1 MRKLKI
7 TTILL
12 LSIFVLAGCLEVQTT
27 VSVKPDGSGTVRERV
42 LVKSDMLIMMM
53 KMAKSMK
60 EDGDENGK
68 KKKSGLFDEQE
79 LREKA
84 ETMGEGVTYKSGKI
98 LSSDDGEGY
107 EATYAFKD
115 INTLHVSETPDIEP
129 PSPSSPDEDEGEE
142 EKSEKKEI
150 TFEFTKGSPATLVVH
165 VPPSNRNKDTK
176 DEPEDEQE
184 ETESGIEMAR
194 MMLKDLRISTVV
206 EVQGTVVESDASFRD
221 KSKITLMDIDFGKLL
236 ADENLIRKA
245 MKRNDIS
252 DDEARALMKEYP
264 GLKIELNKTTTVRF
278 R

>member
-129 PSPSSPDEDEGEE
+129 PSPSSP
-142 EKSEKKEI
+142 
-150 TFEFTKGSPATLVVH
+150 
-165 VPPSNRNKDTK
+165 
-176 DEPEDEQE
+176 
-184 ETESGIEMAR
+184 
-194 MMLKDLRISTVV
+194 
-206 EVQGTVVESDASFRD
+206 
-221 KSKITLMDIDFGKLL
+221 
-236 ADENLIRKA
+236 
-245 MKRNDIS
+245 
-252 DDEARALMKEYP
+252 
-264 GLKIELNKTTTVRF
+264 
-278 R
+278 

>member
-115 INTLHVSETPDIEP
+115 INTLRVDQDPNIQ
-129 PSPSSPDEDEGEE
+129 PSSSSDEDDN
-142 EKSEKKEI
+142 KDKKEI
-150 TFEFTKGSPATLVVH
+150 TFEFRKGSPATLIVH
-165 VPPSNRNKDTK
+165 VPPTK
-176 DEPEDEQE
+176 RGMENEEETEEQEDED
-184 ETESGIEMAR
+184 TESGIEMAR
-194 MMLKDLRISTVV
+194 MMLKDLKISSVI
-206 EVQGTVVESDASFRD
+206 EVQGTVVESDATFRE
-221 KSKITLMDIDFGKLL
+221 KSKITLMDIDFGELL
-236 ADENLIRKA
+236 EDENLIRKA

-252 DDEARALMKEYP
+252 DEEAKELMKEYP
-264 GLKIELNKTTTVRF
+264 GLKIELNRTTTVRF